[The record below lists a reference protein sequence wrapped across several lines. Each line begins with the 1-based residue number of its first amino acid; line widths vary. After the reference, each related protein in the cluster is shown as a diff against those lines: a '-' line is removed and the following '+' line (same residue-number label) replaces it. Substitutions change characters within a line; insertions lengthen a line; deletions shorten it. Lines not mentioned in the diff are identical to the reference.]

1 MAYNISKHGT
11 INVKTGGAFDI
22 NDDGLNTTDTSLALV
37 GKYYVG
43 YGETIAQNSVNL
55 LENFASDDTVE
66 GPANPIEGQLWWK
79 PSDEILYVRHDGAWL
94 TLDPSTGLVA
104 VKDSAWTELV
114 PVFRNVLVQRAN
126 STPVSLASS
135 EDTDWQIHY
144 SDPLHKW
151 FRNDGLGT
159 VSTDAT
165 NVATIKA
172 GINLVTVASKNM
184 QFHGTATSA
193 KYADVAELY
202 TSDEN
207 YEPGTLM
214 MVKDTLDTEVTQ
226 TVHEKDPSVFGVVTT
241 DPALLMNSKLQGVV
255 VGVALLGRVPCK
267 VTGPIKRGDRI
278 ISSNVPGHGQSE
290 HNVDELNWRHV
301 VGRALDSK
309 PGNNTGI
316 IEVIVGVK

>member
-1 MAYNISKHGT
+1 M
-11 INVKTGGAFDI
+11 
-22 NDDGLNTTDTSLALV
+22 
-37 GKYYVG
+37 
-43 YGETIAQNSVNL
+43 
-55 LENFASDDTVE
+55 
-66 GPANPIEGQLWWK
+66 
-79 PSDEILYVRHDGAWL
+79 
-94 TLDPSTGLVA
+94 
-104 VKDSAWTELV
+104 
-114 PVFRNVLVQRAN
+114 
-126 STPVSLASS
+126 
-135 EDTDWQIHY
+135 
-144 SDPLHKW
+144 
-151 FRNDGLGT
+151 
-159 VSTDAT
+159 
-165 NVATIKA
+165 
-172 GINLVTVASKNM
+172 
-184 QFHGTATSA
+184 
-193 KYADVAELY
+193 AELY